1 MLSGFW
7 DLSIILDNPKPDAKF
22 WLPVSR
28 AHVRACSKVH
38 KVSMRK
44 GYIPGRKG
52 AKITYLPLAPT
63 RPWTQMKDA
72 NHPGSPRRTQYKF
85 SWELVSSRFA
95 RCPILFK
102 TLRAKESNNVEFIG
116 LIFYCN
122 WKLLFLEDLFSGTS
136 SSSNTDRSE
145 ESKIGL
151 MRSYGFLQLQYDL
164 CATFFLSQLENVNA
178 VEVNRR
184 ETLFVTESCS
194 SGKIRFWIF
203 QDCKQHGSE

>member
-1 MLSGFW
+1 MD
-7 DLSIILDNPKPDAKF
+7 DLARPFGSTARARDPKRQPPSQSRSQSPRTLWSAETTRLDLWDNPKPDAKF

-52 AKITYLPLAPT
+52 AKITSLPLAPT
-63 RPWTQMKDA
+63 RPWTQMTDA

-102 TLRAKESNNVEFIG
+102 TLGAKESNNVEFIG
-116 LIFYCN
+116 LIFNCN
-122 WKLLFLEDLFSGTS
+122 
-136 SSSNTDRSE
+136 
-145 ESKIGL
+145 
-151 MRSYGFLQLQYDL
+151 
-164 CATFFLSQLENVNA
+164 
-178 VEVNRR
+178 
-184 ETLFVTESCS
+184 
-194 SGKIRFWIF
+194 
-203 QDCKQHGSE
+203 

>member
-1 MLSGFW
+1 
-7 DLSIILDNPKPDAKF
+7 
-22 WLPVSR
+22 
-28 AHVRACSKVH
+28 
-38 KVSMRK
+38 
-44 GYIPGRKG
+44 
-52 AKITYLPLAPT
+52 
-63 RPWTQMKDA
+63 MKDA

-95 RCPILFK
+95 RCPVLFK
-102 TLRAKESNNVEFIG
+102 TLGTKESNNVEFIG
-116 LIFYCN
+116 LIFNCN
-122 WKLLFLEDLFSGTS
+122 WKLLFLEDLFSGIS